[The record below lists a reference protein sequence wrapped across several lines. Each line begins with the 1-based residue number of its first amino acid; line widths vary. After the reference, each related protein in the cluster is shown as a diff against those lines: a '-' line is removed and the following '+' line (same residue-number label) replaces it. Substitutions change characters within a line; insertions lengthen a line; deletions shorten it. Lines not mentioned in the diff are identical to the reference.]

1 MTTKEMIEVMQAY
14 LDGKEIK
21 VKHKYST
28 KWRTL
33 NEPKWCFIDYD
44 YKIKNYDKNNERND

>member
-14 LDGKEIK
+14 LDGKKIE

-44 YKIKNYDKNNERND
+44 YKIKNYDKNNKRND